1 MDACAKLIASV
12 SFRRSTTP
20 STSSPKMQLERS
32 FPTLVPRRSTTYVPL
47 CIIPLSLLTSFLS
60 QVDLFVSVSFPFD
73 VLRVHQFFL
82 KGTSLAQL
90 AEEYDLVKVN
100 IATIHTALQQ
110 KELVLPEM
118 KQTVRDAEK
127 KVLAVEAGAQLEQ
140 TLIKVEGEAA
150 WRMVINKEKVRY
162 RLDRVRV
169 MVEGREGE
177 ERRG

>member
-1 MDACAKLIASV
+1 
-12 SFRRSTTP
+12 
-20 STSSPKMQLERS
+20 
-32 FPTLVPRRSTTYVPL
+32 
-47 CIIPLSLLTSFLS
+47 
-60 QVDLFVSVSFPFD
+60 